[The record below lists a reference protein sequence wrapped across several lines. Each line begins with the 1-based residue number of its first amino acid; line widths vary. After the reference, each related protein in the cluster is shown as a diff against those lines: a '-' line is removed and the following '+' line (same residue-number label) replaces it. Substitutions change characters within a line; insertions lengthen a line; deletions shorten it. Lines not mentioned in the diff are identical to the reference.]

1 MLDAVKLEVIVP
13 LKHLRRA
20 KSRLR
25 AALDEHQRRAL
36 VRAMA
41 GDLLAL
47 LRAHPRVASV
57 TALVGEHW
65 DEAALRQLGVR
76 VWPERELRGGEL
88 NGRLTSALQRLHARR
103 ALVLHADLPRLTA
116 TDIDT
121 LARELDRH
129 ALVICPD
136 ARRRGTNALAF
147 RRDAAP
153 NFAFGPRSF
162 ARHLRRARRQALPFV
177 VHWAP
182 GFAHDVDT
190 PGDLRALVRAGA
202 PGRRTRAWLRAWQAR
217 AEGTAPAALH
227 SRVVAQ

>member
-13 LKHLRRA
+13 LKHLGRA
-20 KSRLR
+20 KSRLC
-25 AALDEHQRRAL
+25 AALDEHQRPAL
-36 VRAMA
+36 VLAMA

-57 TALVGEHW
+57 TALVGERW

-88 NGRLTSALQRLHARR
+88 NGRLASALQRLQARR

-162 ARHLRRARRQALPFV
+162 ARHLRRARRRASPFV
-177 VHWAP
+177 VYRAP

-202 PGRRTRAWLRAWQAR
+202 PGRRTRAWLRNWQAR
-217 AEGTAPAALH
+217 AESVAPAALH

>member
-1 MLDAVKLEVIVP
+1 MLDAVRLDVIVP

-36 VRAMA
+36 VLAMA

-57 TALVGEHW
+57 TALVGERW

-76 VWPERELRGGEL
+76 VWPERELRGGQL
-88 NGRLTSALQRLHARR
+88 NGRLASALQRLQARR

-153 NFAFGPRSF
+153 GFAFGPRSF
-162 ARHLRRARRQALPFV
+162 ARHLRRARRRAAPFV
-177 VHWAP
+177 VHRAP

-202 PGRRTRAWLRAWQAR
+202 PGRCTRAWLRAWQAR
-217 AEGTAPAALH
+217 AEGVAPAAFH
-227 SRVVAQ
+227 SGVVAQ

>member
-25 AALDEHQRRAL
+25 AALDEHQRPAL
-36 VRAMA
+36 VLAMA

-57 TALVGEHW
+57 TALVGERW

-88 NGRLTSALQRLHARR
+88 NALLASALQRLQARR

-116 TDIDT
+116 TDIDN

-136 ARRRGTNALAF
+136 ARRRGTNALAL

-177 VHWAP
+177 VHRAP

-217 AEGTAPAALH
+217 AEGAAPAAFH
-227 SRVVAQ
+227 ARVVAQ

>member
-13 LKHLRRA
+13 LKHLGRA

-36 VRAMA
+36 VLAMA

-57 TALVGEHW
+57 TALVGERW

-88 NGRLTSALQRLHARR
+88 NGRLASALQRLQARR

-153 NFAFGPRSF
+153 DFAFGPRSF
-162 ARHLRRARRQALPFV
+162 ARHLCRARRRALSFV
-177 VHWAP
+177 VHRAP

-190 PGDLRALVRAGA
+190 PGDLRGLVRAGA
-202 PGRRTRAWLRAWQAR
+202 PGRRTRAWLRTWQAR
-217 AEGTAPAALH
+217 AESAAPAAFH

>member
-1 MLDAVKLEVIVP
+1 MLEVIVP
-13 LKHLRRA
+13 LKHLQRA

-25 AALDEHQRRAL
+25 AVLDDRQRIAL

-57 TALVGEHW
+57 TALVGERW

-88 NGRLTSALQRLHARR
+88 NRQLASALQRLRPRR
-103 ALVLHADLPRLTA
+103 ALVLHADLPRLTVA
-116 TDIDT
+116 DIDT
-121 LARELDRH
+121 LARALDRH

-147 RRDAAP
+147 RRGAAP
-153 NFAFGPRSF
+153 DFAFGPHSF
-162 ARHLRRARRQALPFV
+162 ARHLRRARRRRSRFV
-177 VHWAP
+177 VHRAP

-190 PGDLRALVRAGA
+190 ARDLRGLACAPPRGA
-202 PGRRTRAWLRAWQAR
+202 PGRRTRAWLRAWHER
-217 AEGTAPAALH
+217 AAGAAPAAFD
-227 SRVVAQ
+227 SRIVAG

>member
-1 MLDAVKLEVIVP
+1 MGDAVMLDVIVP
-13 LKHLRRA
+13 LKHPERA

-25 AALDEHQRRAL
+25 AVLDDRQRIAL
-36 VRAMA
+36 VLAMA

-47 LRAHPRVASV
+47 LRTHPRVASV
-57 TALVGEHW
+57 TALVGERW
-65 DEAALRQLGVR
+65 DEAALRQFGVR

-88 NGRLTSALQRLHARR
+88 NRRLASALQRLRPRR

-116 TDIDT
+116 ADIDT
-121 LARELDRH
+121 LASALDRH

-147 RRDAAP
+147 RRGAAP
-153 NFAFGPRSF
+153 GFAFGPHSF
-162 ARHLRRARRQALPFV
+162 ARHLRRARRSPAPFV
-177 VHWAP
+177 VHRAP

-190 PGDLRALVRAGA
+190 PGDLRGLVRAGA

-217 AEGTAPAALH
+217 AEDAPPAASH
-227 SRVVAQ
+227 SRIVAQ